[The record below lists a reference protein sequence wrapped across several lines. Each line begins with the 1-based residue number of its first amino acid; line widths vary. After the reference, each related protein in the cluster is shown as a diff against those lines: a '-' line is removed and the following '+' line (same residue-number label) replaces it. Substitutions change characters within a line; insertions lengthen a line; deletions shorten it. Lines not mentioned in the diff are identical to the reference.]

1 MSVNFATK
9 NIILIKYP
17 FGAGG
22 KFISYCL
29 SIHDKILPINYK
41 HAENKIKGQNTFLNH
56 LKILNAN
63 AKSDYH
69 LEEGED
75 DQCYHTKKFSSFFV
89 KISNQKFF
97 YLPKTSH
104 LRNFDY
110 KFPYMNYVGLYNVN
124 KLNRTNNTYELNKW
138 EHWITKQN
146 LPNLVKFNILSCFDE
161 KEFQKEIIKILKF
174 LKISTDMDYKM
185 LERYRLLFVK
195 SRTFI
200 TKKIIRPK

>member
-1 MSVNFATK
+1 
-9 NIILIKYP
+9 
-17 FGAGG
+17 
-22 KFISYCL
+22 
-29 SIHDKILPINYK
+29 
-41 HAENKIKGQNTFLNH
+41 
-56 LKILNAN
+56 
-63 AKSDYH
+63 
-69 LEEGED
+69 
-75 DQCYHTKKFSSFFV
+75 
-89 KISNQKFF
+89 
-97 YLPKTSH
+97 
-104 LRNFDY
+104 
-110 KFPYMNYVGLYNVN
+110 MNYVGLYNVN